1 MKKIIITFIGAL
13 LLMGC
18 NAQTEEVQNTP
29 GSSETAI
36 NTTQYLD
43 IPYATVSDA
52 QKLDIYLP
60 DAMDKPVPVIVAIHG
75 GEFIR
80 GDKGDR
86 QVDPMKEGVHRGYAV
101 VSLNYRLSGEAIFP
115 AAIQDIK
122 AAIRWIRANA
132 DKYNLNPDKIA
143 VWGNSSG
150 GHLVSLAGTSGGVA
164 ELEDLSLG
172 NAEFASNVQAV
183 VDWYGPINFLK
194 MDEQFTKSGK
204 GVANHGEADSPES
217 MFMGAKIGDVPDEV
231 KKANPETYISA
242 DDPAFF
248 IQHGT
253 LDRAIPTQQSINFYN
268 KLVPVLGEENV
279 TLNLLKGARHADP
292 AFGTEENLDLVFTF
306 LDKELKE

>member
-1 MKKIIITFIGAL
+1 M
-13 LLMGC
+13 
-18 NAQTEEVQNTP
+18 
-29 GSSETAI
+29 
-36 NTTQYLD
+36 
-43 IPYATVSDA
+43 
-52 QKLDIYLP
+52 
-60 DAMDKPVPVIVAIHG
+60 
-75 GEFIR
+75 
-80 GDKGDR
+80 
-86 QVDPMKEGVHRGYAV
+86 RGYAV
-101 VSLNYRLSGEAIFP
+101 VCVNYRLSDEAKFP

-132 DKYNLNPDKIA
+132 GTYNLNPDKIA
-143 VWGNSSG
+143 TWGNSAG
-150 GHLVSLAGTSGGVA
+150 GHLASLAGTSGGVA

-204 GVANHGEADSPES
+204 GKANHGEENSPES

-231 KKANPETYISA
+231 KKANPETYISS

-253 LDRAIPTQQSINFYN
+253 IDQAIPTQQAIVFYN

-292 AFGTEENLDLVFTF
+292 AFITEENLDLVFTF
-306 LDKELKE
+306 LDKVLKE